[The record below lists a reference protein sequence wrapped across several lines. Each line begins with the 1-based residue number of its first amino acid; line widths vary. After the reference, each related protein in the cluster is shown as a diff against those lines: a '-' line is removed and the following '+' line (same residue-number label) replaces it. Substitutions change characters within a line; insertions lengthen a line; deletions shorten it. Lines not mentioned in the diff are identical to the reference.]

1 MHPAMLMFGAVAA
14 GASLWVVALGCN
26 NNDKPSS
33 EIPSY
38 FAGYAKGV
46 TMPEKLPFNGCQKLP
61 IIIGRSEFRDRE
73 VRELLK
79 QCFHDHGNY
88 PELML
93 PWPEYDPGQQP
104 DCDYESGWCLNKIA
118 FATDKDIVLRGID
131 EEILLLRVQR
141 VDEKVALYSTRD
153 RTGNF
158 IEYYQTWDAQWI
170 ADWNLLV
177 LTIQALEAN
186 RAEVERIAAEVAAE
200 REAEKRHLEL
210 HEHENGK
217 GKPK

>member
-1 MHPAMLMFGAVAA
+1 MNPMMMAVGAVAA
-14 GASLWVVALGCN
+14 SAGLWLVALGCN
-26 NNDKPSS
+26 NKNKPNT
-33 EIPSY
+33 EMPSY

-46 TMPEKLPFNGCQKLP
+46 TMPEKLEFTGCTKLP

-93 PWPEYDPGQQP
+93 PWPEFDPGQQP
-104 DCDYESGWCLNKIA
+104 DCDYSSGWCLNKIS
-118 FATDKDIVLRGID
+118 FRTDKDIVLRGVD
-131 EEILLLRVQR
+131 EEILILRVQR
-141 VDEKVALYSTRD
+141 TDEKIALYNTSE
-153 RTGNF
+153 RTQSF

-177 LTIQALEAN
+177 LTIRALESN

-200 REAEKRHLEL
+200 REAQKQHLGLGEPGGGDT
-210 HEHENGK
+210 HE
-217 GKPK
+217 